1 MELSAVERYTT
12 EVTTFIKSSPVF
24 TIPPIQPPLRLMLAE
39 TPSPHGSGASRVTV
53 GTMSAGSVL
62 IVPNCYMSPTFLKLL
77 KRGHENASQGKLA
90 NPSPVSMC
98 A

>member
-1 MELSAVERYTT
+1 MPQQMIWFFVSIAFSFIAWGLVAARYIWP
-12 EVTTFIKSSPVF
+12 EFR
-24 TIPPIQPPLRLMLAE
+24 LRPRAE
-39 TPSPHGSGASRVTV
+39 AL
-53 GTMSAGSVL
+53 L
-62 IVPNCYMSPTFLKLL
+62 IVPNCYISPTFLKLL